1 MKKIGR
7 DICLKIVVLFSRFL
21 ISWFFFLL
29 CCHLASK
36 SVNLDEKRKPLLH
49 SFTYPSALLHNRI
62 SCYLSFSSLEKTN
75 WLRSNFTPSL
85 QPDKKERNNK
95 ERTISAH
102 NAHTSLTGRKK
113 ASVFTSSHVTKIDQ
127 TNILHRIDWK
137 HIDKF
142 QLIQHI
148 LNERQSA
155 NMFQNI
161 KVQLERMG
169 SNNTDEESVYQQ
181 LYDDESTHAPEGRV
195 LYLSRHG
202 ESEYNLYG
210 KIGVS
215 ISLVLNSEKVFF
227 LTKTLTF

>member
-1 MKKIGR
+1 M
-7 DICLKIVVLFSRFL
+7 
-21 ISWFFFLL
+21 
-29 CCHLASK
+29 
-36 SVNLDEKRKPLLH
+36 
-49 SFTYPSALLHNRI
+49 
-62 SCYLSFSSLEKTN
+62 
-75 WLRSNFTPSL
+75 
-85 QPDKKERNNK
+85 
-95 ERTISAH
+95 
-102 NAHTSLTGRKK
+102 
-113 ASVFTSSHVTKIDQ
+113 
-127 TNILHRIDWK
+127 
-137 HIDKF
+137 
-142 QLIQHI
+142 
-148 LNERQSA
+148 NERQSA

-227 LTKTLTF
+227 WQKR